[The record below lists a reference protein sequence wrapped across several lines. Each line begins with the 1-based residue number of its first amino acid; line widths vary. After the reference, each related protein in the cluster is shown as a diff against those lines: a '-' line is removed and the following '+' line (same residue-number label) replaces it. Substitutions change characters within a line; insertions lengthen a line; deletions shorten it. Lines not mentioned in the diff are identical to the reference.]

1 LQGGYLHSDYPGV
14 NSLSDLIAGVIGL
27 GAMGGPIARHLA
39 SEGLLAGVWN
49 RTTKKAEVLSAE
61 LGVTRKGS
69 PSELAAECNVLLT
82 CVSADEDL
90 EAVLKLARPGLTPGD
105 VVIDT
110 STVSPVLTR
119 HLAEHLAQNSVGYV
133 DAPVSGGVE
142 GAVKGTLSVMAGG
155 DFATYS
161 RVLPVLEAFSSTVT
175 HMGPVGS
182 GQATKAVNQ
191 VIVGGMAEAVCEA
204 LALSEKLNLPSERL
218 LPVLCGGAADSWFLR
233 HRGQSMLDNR
243 FETGFKLSLL
253 LKDLKIIRALAR
265 ELNIDMHTV
274 NAAIGDYE
282 ALVTAG
288 DGDNDISGL
297 IKRKRM
303 QMSADRNEQEG
314 KSDKNG

>member
-1 LQGGYLHSDYPGV
+1 MSELKT
-14 NSLSDLIAGVIGL
+14 GVIGL
-27 GAMGGPIARHLA
+27 GAMGAPMARHLA
-39 SEGLLAGVWN
+39 DRGFLAGIWN
-49 RTTKKAEVLSAE
+49 RTSKVAEALSAE
-61 LGVTRKGS
+61 LGIARKES
-69 PSELAAECNVLLT
+69 PSELAADCNVLLT
-82 CVSADEDL
+82 CVSADDDL
-90 EAVLKLARPGLTPGD
+90 ESVLDQARTGLNAGD
-105 VVIDT
+105 AVIDT

-119 HLAEHLAQNSVGYV
+119 RLAEQLAPIPVGFV

-155 DFATYS
+155 DFATFS

-191 VIVGGMAEAVCEA
+191 VIVGGVAEAVCEA

-218 LPVLCGGAADSWFLR
+218 LSVLCGGAADSWFLR
-233 HRGQSMLDNR
+233 HRGQSMLESR

-265 ELNIDMHTV
+265 ELNIEMCTV
-274 NAAIGDYE
+274 ETAIGDYE
-282 ALVTAG
+282 ELVAAG

-303 QMSADRNEQEG
+303 QMSVDAKERDN
-314 KSDKNG
+314 